1 MSCLISKE
9 ILNDFHDNYIMPSIR
24 VQRMD
29 LYINCV
35 QRCQKIISIYRSAFP
50 CDCAQLDL
58 LLILIKQHLIDM
70 NKCLVAMEEVVK
82 YMYDHFDEIY
92 KTPKIFISHSTD
104 DKPIVER
111 FVTMLEQ
118 IGVKQD
124 QLFCSSVTGYGI
136 PQGAGDLYDFIRSE
150 MSNDN
155 LFVIMMLSQNYYNS
169 PVCLNEMGAA
179 WIKQSAYQSILLP
192 GFQYSEIKGAVN
204 PRAMSFNL
212 TDKENRNYA
221 LNELKDRIVAHL
233 GMDNI
238 AHSLWERFRDKFT
251 AEIDQ
256 AALMYSRSKTA
267 KILPKSAI
275 LDNISTDD
283 EKIVLYYI
291 LSKKIRKLKG
301 TDVELWLKADEI
313 YDINIE
319 NAFDLLSTL
328 GDCKTEDGTLEFDA
342 TMFRELIA
350 SSDKIMDELRSCF
363 LFHQHLSSEHFIRMW
378 EAGKFDDV
386 IKLFVSYII
395 DEKTASFGDRWM
407 AEAQIEDIKIWENK
421 YSLDDLLSQNYGAC
435 LNLFIQNHFVYESDW
450 TSYGNPRGHKLYS
463 SLEKLLFDEF
473 PYIDEVRGIK
483 RDHMVLLPF

>member
-1 MSCLISKE
+1 MISKE

-35 QRCQKIISIYRSAFP
+35 QRCQEIISIYRSAFP
-50 CDCAQLDL
+50 CDCSQLDL

-104 DKPIVER
+104 DKPIVEK

-118 IGVKQD
+118 IGVKQN
-124 QLFCSSVTGYGI
+124 QLFCSSITGYGI
-136 PQGAGDLYDFIRSE
+136 PQGAGDLYDFIRNE

-179 WIKQSAYQSILLP
+179 WVKQSAYQSILLP
-192 GFQYSEIKGAVN
+192 GFRYSEIKGAVN
-204 PRAMSFNL
+204 PRKICFNL
-212 TDKENRNYA
+212 ADKDIRNCA
-221 LNELKDRIVAHL
+221 LNELKDRIIVHL
-233 GMDNI
+233 GMSDI
-238 AHSLWERFRDKFT
+238 THSLWERFRDKFT
-251 AEIDQ
+251 SEIDQ
-256 AALMYSRSKTA
+256 IDLTCFKSKTA
-267 KILPKSAI
+267 KMLSIPTI
-275 LDNISTDD
+275 LDDISTDD

-291 LSKKIRKLKG
+291 LSKKIRKLNKA
-301 TDVELWLKADEI
+301 DVEIWFRNDEVF
-313 YDINIE
+313 DVNIE

-350 SSDKIMDELRSCF
+350 SSDKIMDELHSCF
-363 LFHQHLSSEHFIRMW
+363 LLHQHLSGKHFVQMW
-378 EAGKFDDV
+378 EAGKFDDTV
-386 IKLFVSYII
+386 KLFVAYIV
-395 DEKTASFGDRWM
+395 DEKVTSFGDRWM
-407 AEAQIEDIKIWENK
+407 AEAQIEDIKAWEDK
-421 YSLDDLLSQNYGAC
+421 YSLNDLLSQNYGAC

-463 SLEKLLFDEF
+463 SLEKLLFDGF
-473 PYIDEVRGIK
+473 PYIDEIGGIK
-483 RDHMVLLPF
+483 RNQMVLLPF